1 MKKKLLFKFAI
12 IATALWGTSTC
23 AFAQYQ
29 SPKATLGFNV
39 GTQGVGIEGKK
50 SVSERID
57 VRLGA
62 DIIPINSITSTQYL
76 GSNRTT
82 IDLQPR
88 FSNVHLLADWRPFK
102 FTGSNPLSGNFK
114 LSVGGAY
121 FIRSEGSA
129 NISLSDS
136 YFYGDIELPKEDIG
150 VVTARAKWAH
160 IAPYG
165 GIGLDNIPVFNN
177 FMIGFEMGTYYISN
191 PSASIVGTGFLVDN
205 DQNGPKLQSNLKS
218 YQFMPVFQVNF
229 NFKIK

>member
-1 MKKKLLFKFAI
+1 M
-12 IATALWGTSTC
+12 
-23 AFAQYQ
+23 
-29 SPKATLGFNV
+29 
-39 GTQGVGIEGKK
+39 GTQGVGIEGKMN
-50 SVSERID
+50 VVERLD

-62 DIIPINSITSTQYL
+62 SIIPINSITSTQYL

-82 IDLQPR
+82 INLQPR

-102 FTGSNPLSGNFK
+102 FSGSNPLSGNFK
-114 LSVGGAY
+114 LTAGGAY
-121 FIRSEGSA
+121 FIRSEGTA
-129 NISLSDS
+129 NISLADS

-150 VVTARAKWAH
+150 VVTATAKWSH
-160 IAPYG
+160 FAPYG
-165 GIGLDNIPVFNN
+165 GLGLDNIPVFNN

-191 PSASIVGTGFLVDN
+191 PSASIVGTNFLVDN